1 MRSFG
6 RVDGNNGMCPEEK
19 SPCEQQSVS
28 QSALLERLGEVF
40 RKFWISKLILFLNFW
55 EQFEL
60 VHEMNNA
67 GAALD
72 SLIQLKV
79 QLRGVLDDHPAGEK
93 ILELSP
99 FALEQV
105 DDVFALLGRPDYRHV
120 DVGVLQVWSDVHL
133 LNSDKLGIKD
143 DFLS

>member
-1 MRSFG
+1 
-6 RVDGNNGMCPEEK
+6 
-19 SPCEQQSVS
+19 
-28 QSALLERLGEVF
+28 
-40 RKFWISKLILFLNFW
+40 
-55 EQFEL
+55 
-60 VHEMNNA
+60 MNDA